1 MNFAVD
7 VTDAA
12 LDSLPQDLPFAAFGR
27 SIDALELM
35 LGNDPVAA
43 SRKIE
48 HPADNSFTNGCR
60 GGFQEKG
67 RVYLFTALFYYS
79 LDERIVY
86 VWNIH
91 LTEG

>member
-1 MNFAVD
+1 MNSVVD

-12 LDSLPQDLPFAAFGR
+12 LDTLPQDLSFAAFGR
-27 SIDALELM
+27 LIDALEQM
-35 LGNDPVAA
+35 LRNDPVAA

-48 HPADNSFTNGCR
+48 HPADNSFANGCR

-86 VWNIH
+86 VWHIY
-91 LTEG
+91 LTEE